1 MTTEEKFNAAV
12 NVIRSLPKNGSY
24 QPSNDLML
32 RFYGYFKQGTLGP
45 CTGSRPAFW
54 DVVGRAKYDAWKNL
68 GDMSKEEAMAK
79 YVEELHGI
87 VETMSYSDKVA
98 NFLEAPTNELDT
110 INIDDLELI
119 AGDVMERVRSLP
131 NSPLAS
137 REASPVRLD
146 SNVGISASPS
156 PSTPE
161 DESDHSDDEY
171 IDTIEN
177 PEPRKYI
184 SSNISTNEFH
194 NGYIPQQSQHVS
206 RSRSKPQSNVDI
218 SQEISRAVQNLKEDI
233 EKLKTKVNSI
243 ENVSRS
249 ATFQRRKWFLGE
261 MSSHVFV
268 FLLIWPFVANFIMNR
283 FIIMRDRKSVV

>member
-32 RFYGYFKQGTLGP
+32 RFYGYFKQATLGP
-45 CTGSRPAFW
+45 CCGSRPAFW
-54 DVVGRAKYDAWKNL
+54 DVVARAKYDAWKKL

-79 YVEELHGI
+79 YLQ
-87 VETMSYSDKVA
+87 T
-98 NFLEAPTNELDT
+98 FLEAPTNELDT

-137 REASPVRLD
+137 REASPIRIG
-146 SNVGISASPS
+146 SSPGSSPSPS
-156 PSTPE
+156 PSTPD

-184 SSNISTNEFH
+184 PGHISVNETIP
-194 NGYIPQQSQHVS
+194 NGYVPSAPAQHIS
-206 RSRSKPQSNVDI
+206 RSRTKSQSNVDI
-218 SQEISRAVQNLKEDI
+218 SQEISKAVQHLKADI
-233 EKLKTKVNSI
+233 EKLTAKVNSLDNNR
-243 ENVSRS
+243 NV
-249 ATFQRRKWFLGE
+249 ALQRKNWYVGGLSPRL
-261 MSSHVFV
+261 FV
-268 FLLIWPFVANFIMNR
+268 FFLVWPFIAGLIMNR
-283 FIIMRDRKSVV
+283 FMIRRN

>member
-32 RFYGYFKQGTLGP
+32 RFYGYFKQATLGS

-54 DVVGRAKYDAWKNL
+54 DVVGRAKYDAWKKL
-68 GDMSKEEAMAK
+68 GDMSKEAAMAK

-110 INIDDLELI
+110 INMDDLELI

-137 REASPVRLD
+137 REASPVRFG
-146 SNVGISASPS
+146 SNAGSSASPS
-156 PSTPE
+156 PSTQE

-184 SSNISTNEFH
+184 SSNISTNELP
-194 NGYIPQQSQHVS
+194 NGNVLHIQSQHIS
-206 RSRSKPQSNVDI
+206 RSRTKPQNNIDI
-218 SQEISRAVQNLKEDI
+218 SQEISRAVQNMKEDI
-233 EKLKTKVNSI
+233 EKLKTKVNFI
-243 ENVSRS
+243 ENANRS
-249 ATFQRRKWFLGE
+249 AKLQRRKWFLGE
-261 MSSHVFV
+261 TSPQVFV
-268 FLLIWPFVANFIMNR
+268 FLLIWPFIANFIMNR
-283 FIIMRDRKSVV
+283 FLIRRN